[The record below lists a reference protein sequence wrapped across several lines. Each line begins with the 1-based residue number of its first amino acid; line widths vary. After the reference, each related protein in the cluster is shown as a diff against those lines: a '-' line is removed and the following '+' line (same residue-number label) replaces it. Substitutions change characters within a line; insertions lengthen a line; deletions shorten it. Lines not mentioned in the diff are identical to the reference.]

1 MSQSNIFKVNE
12 DENQFELHTKDGTA
26 FLEFIREGEKL
37 FLTHTET
44 PEALRGQG
52 IAADLV
58 KQSLQSAKDNGL
70 RVVPS
75 CSFVAKYVNN
85 HPEWNYI
92 LSDGYR
98 M

>member
-1 MSQSNIFKVNE
+1 MSQSHIFKLNE

-70 RVVPS
+70 TVVPS

-85 HPEWNYI
+85 HPEWNDI

>member
-1 MSQSNIFKVNE
+1 MSDSNIFKVNE

-58 KQSLQSAKDNGL
+58 KQSLQRAKDNGL
-70 RVVPS
+70 TVVPS

-85 HPEWNYI
+85 HPEWNDI